1 MELGPTQKRG
11 EILQA
16 SLFMELEI
24 RFGIA
29 TLSARGFRARRG
41 FINFGVQD
49 EGWGRVEVDRW
60 GEFV

>member
-11 EILQA
+11 EILRG
-16 SLFMELEI
+16 SLFMGLEI
-24 RFGIA
+24 RFGLA